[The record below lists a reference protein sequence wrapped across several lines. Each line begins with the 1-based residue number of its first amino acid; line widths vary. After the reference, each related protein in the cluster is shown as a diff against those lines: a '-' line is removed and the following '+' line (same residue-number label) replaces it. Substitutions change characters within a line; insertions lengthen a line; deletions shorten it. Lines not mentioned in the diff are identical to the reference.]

1 MPAELV
7 AARSSAMDPASPL
20 PAIAAVLIALA
31 SAFLLS
37 ARLNVNPQPGRYASI
52 DGLRGYL
59 AFFVFL
65 HHACIWYFYLKT
77 GRWEVPPSNLYTQ
90 LGQASVALFFM
101 ITGFL
106 FFSKLIDGR
115 TTKIDWPRLFISR
128 FLRIAPL
135 YLFVTL
141 LLFIIVAYL
150 SKFQLH
156 ESLLKISISAARWLS
171 FTVSGNPNL
180 NNIDNTFTIVAGVF
194 WSLPYEWLFYFSLPL
209 LAIGIGADAPRKF
222 VILSACAVI
231 SILLIHPNTQ
241 AIHLH
246 AFLGGILAAL
256 LVRIET
262 IRKLAKSNIAALMV
276 IACLVASVEFYP
288 SAYQS
293 APRFL
298 LALVFI
304 IIACGN
310 TLFGILTNRTSRTLG
325 EMAYSIYLL
334 HGLVLFVS
342 FNFVIGL
349 TPARELSAETYWLGI
364 LIITPILLTLC
375 AVSFKLIEQPAM
387 RSTSAITAWWHSR
400 EQGSQRGRTEPNA

>member
-1 MPAELV
+1 
-7 AARSSAMDPASPL
+7 MDPVSPL

-31 SAFLLS
+31 SAFLLTK
-37 ARLNVNPQPGRYASI
+37 RLDVNPQPGRYASI

-65 HHACIWYFYLKT
+65 HHACIWYFYLNT
-77 GRWEVPPSNLYTQ
+77 GRWEVPPSNLYSQ
-90 LGQASVALFFM
+90 FGQASVALFFM

-115 TTKIDWPRLFISR
+115 TTTIDWPRLFISR

-141 LLFIIVAYL
+141 LLFITIAYL
-150 SKFQLH
+150 SKFQLN
-156 ESLLKISISAARWLS
+156 ESLLKASISAARWLS
-171 FTVSGNPNL
+171 FTVSGNPNI
-180 NNIDNTFTIVAGVF
+180 NEINNTFTIVAGVF

-209 LAIGIGADAPRKF
+209 MAIGIGAGVPRK
-222 VILSACAVI
+222 VLALGACAAI
-231 SILLIHPNTQ
+231 TILLIHPNTQ
-241 AIHLH
+241 AVHLY
-246 AFLGGILAAL
+246 AFLGGMLASL
-256 LVRIET
+256 LVRIEI
-262 IRKLAKSNIAALMV
+262 IRDIAKSNIASLVV
-276 IACLVASVEFYP
+276 IACLGLSVEFYS
-288 SAYQS
+288 SAYQG
-293 APRFL
+293 APRALFA
-298 LALVFI
+298 LAFA

-310 TLFGILTNRTSRTLG
+310 SMFGMLTNPTSRTLG

-349 TPARELSAETYWLGI
+349 TQSRELSPETYWLGI
-364 LIITPILLTLC
+364 LVITPVLLTLC

-400 EQGSQRGRTEPNA
+400 SQGSHLARIEPSA